1 MTAMSDVR
9 SSGAPAF
16 LALDTRVPA
25 TLRDLLVEADGCLK
39 SGFLTG
45 ATACAQRAV
54 QTLLKLED
62 ADGGSFQARLR
73 SLSDKYPA
81 VAQVLFAV
89 LMHFGDETVPDESK
103 LDAHRLQLLTVTL
116 KAVMYEIY
124 VLGPERTERIQYVRR
139 LLESLE
145 GNIELEQSS
154 SSTSRL
160 ASSSSTSTSSTPR
173 SAVSA
178 SSSPTSAA

>member
-1 MTAMSDVR
+1 MSDVR
-9 SSGAPAF
+9 PSVAPAF

-62 ADGGSFQARLR
+62 SEGGSFQARLR

-124 VLGPERTERIQYVRR
+124 VLGPERSERIQYVRR

-154 SSTSRL
+154 SSGGRS
-160 ASSSSTSTSSTPR
+160 ASAPR
-173 SAVSA
+173 SAAVGA
-178 SSSPTSAA
+178 SPSRTSAA

>member
-1 MTAMSDVR
+1 MSDVR
-9 SSGAPAF
+9 SSAAPAF

-145 GNIELEQSS
+145 GNIELEQSG

-160 ASSSSTSTSSTPR
+160 ASSSSTSTSSTSR
-173 SAVSA
+173 SALGA

>member
-1 MTAMSDVR
+1 MMPDVR
-9 SSGAPAF
+9 PSAAPAF

-62 ADGGSFQARLR
+62 ADGASFQARLR

-89 LMHFGDETVPDESK
+89 LMHFGDETIPDESK

-145 GNIELEQSS
+145 GNIELEQ
-154 SSTSRL
+154 
-160 ASSSSTSTSSTPR
+160 ASGMSGH
-173 SAVSA
+173 SA
-178 SSSPTSAA
+178 SSPRSTTSPFGVSSGPTPAA

>member
-1 MTAMSDVR
+1 MTAIPDVR
-9 SSGAPAF
+9 PSAAPAF

-54 QTLLKLED
+54 QALLKLED

-103 LDAHRLQLLTVTL
+103 LDAHRLQLLMVTL

-145 GNIELEQSS
+145 GNIELEQSATS
-154 SSTSRL
+154 IGRPLSPSRST
-160 ASSSSTSTSSTPR
+160 TI
-173 SAVSA
+173 SA
-178 SSSPTSAA
+178 STSPTSAA

>member
-1 MTAMSDVR
+1 MTAIPDVR
-9 SSGAPAF
+9 PSAAPAF

-45 ATACAQRAV
+45 ATACSQRAV

-103 LDAHRLQLLTVTL
+103 LDAHRLQLLMVTL

-145 GNIELEQSS
+145 GNIELEQ
-154 SSTSRL
+154 
-160 ASSSSTSTSSTPR
+160 ATSTGRPLSPSRSTTIG
-173 SAVSA
+173 A
-178 SSSPTSAA
+178 STSPTSAA

>member
-1 MTAMSDVR
+1 MSDGRPSV
-9 SSGAPAF
+9 APAF

-62 ADGGSFQARLR
+62 SEGGSFQARLR

-154 SSTSRL
+154 SSAGRS
-160 ASSSSTSTSSTPR
+160 ASAPR
-173 SAVSA
+173 SAAVGA